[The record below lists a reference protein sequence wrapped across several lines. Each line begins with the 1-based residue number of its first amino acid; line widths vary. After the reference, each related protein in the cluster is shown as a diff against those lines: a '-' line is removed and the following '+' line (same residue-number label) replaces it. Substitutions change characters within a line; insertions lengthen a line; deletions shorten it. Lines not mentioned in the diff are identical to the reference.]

1 MLGLNHKY
9 RHEDKGSLVITG
21 SDRVYTVSDR
31 SLKGSVQ
38 IPPQLCYT
46 IDLMTRHSLA
56 LSAIVRNI

>member
-9 RHEDKGSLVITG
+9 RHKDKGSLVITG

-38 IPPQLCYT
+38 IPPQLCD
-46 IDLMTRHSLA
+46 IDLMTRHSLL